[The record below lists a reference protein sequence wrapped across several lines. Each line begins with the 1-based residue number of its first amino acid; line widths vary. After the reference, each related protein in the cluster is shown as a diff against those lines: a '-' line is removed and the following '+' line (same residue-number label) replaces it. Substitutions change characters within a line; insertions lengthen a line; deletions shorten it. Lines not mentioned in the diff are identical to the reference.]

1 MISCARSKK
10 NIDKLNRGKME
21 PISSIPRYPSL
32 DDLYGI
38 YQGREDESF
47 FITQEEQAVIIQ
59 KMMDEA
65 KGKKEPDKK

>member
-1 MISCARSKK
+1 MISCARSRK

-21 PISSIPRYPSL
+21 PISSIPRSPSI
-32 DDLYGI
+32 DDLYAI

-59 KMMDEA
+59 KMMDA
-65 KGKKEPDKK
+65 GKGKQGTEPK

>member
-1 MISCARSKK
+1 
-10 NIDKLNRGKME
+10 ME
-21 PISSIPRYPSL
+21 PISSIPRSPSI
-32 DDLYGI
+32 DDLYAI

-65 KGKKEPDKK
+65 SGKKEPDKK